1 MGKMRKLFIIYFLP
15 IFVLLAFIECSQD
28 TPVSDEAEVEVSQI
42 APGISSKLALNRP
55 GDDSEFA
62 YVLLDPNAS
71 LASQLTTSKTIYEIQ
86 NDFDLKGGKI
96 TIPANC
102 ILRFNGGAIKNA
114 EVTFDVTY
122 LEGLV
127 MFSSCSFSGS
137 LYNKEVVL
145 SWFGATTS
153 SKDNST
159 IINQVLKIIP
169 ETLVLDAMY
178 NINSSIV
185 IPRAITIRGID
196 WTESVYATM
205 VRNSEYGFKTS
216 SNITAIKFDVGGSLN
231 LYGIS
236 ILGNDQLYI
245 GGNTRE
251 GIMTC
256 GIFIYA
262 DGNGTHGSLSA
273 MMDCSIVGFTYGI
286 RAIGGYIEKIR
297 SSYFSSCRFGLYTAY
312 TSDYICQDCH
322 FNTNMLNYNLSA
334 AKIDDTDPN
343 TIRKVGAGVCIK
355 GSGMTQFINCRFE
368 FNFIHFIIDEAAIIT
383 NLENCIFDAATH
395 SCIMLFNEKN
405 GDNMMADSEIHNPSI
420 NCVNI
425 SGNTF
430 ARGARCERYQ
440 NTSLPGSGIVYVR
453 EGDNRGS
460 NINFSNNVV
469 VDEIEVDQYNVNYEE
484 TIFRIYNTS
493 KSNGVINSNS
503 NDFSHC
509 KAKTVASAVKGSTGR
524 FVIKDNGSNFGDISH
539 EFTNNSVIDIQ
550 KMEVGADGKIR
561 IWNTLTNGNVKS
573 VDTIIDPNK

>member
-1 MGKMRKLFIIYFLP
+1 MSKMRKLFIINFLP
-15 IFVLLAFIECSQD
+15 ILVLLAFIECSQD
-28 TPVSDEAEVEVSQI
+28 NPVSDETETEVSQI

-62 YVLLDPNAS
+62 YVLLDPS
-71 LASQLTTSKTIYEIQ
+71 QSISSQLTTSKTIYEIQ
-86 NDFDLKGGKI
+86 NDFDLKGGTLK
-96 TIPANC
+96 IPANS
-102 ILRFNGGAIKNA
+102 ILRFNGGAILNA
-114 EVTFDVTY
+114 IVTFDVTY

-127 MFSSCSFSGS
+127 VFKGCSFEGS

-145 SWFGATTS
+145 SWFGALPS
-153 SKDNST
+153 NKDNST

-169 ETLVLDAMY
+169 ETLVLDALY
-178 NINSSIV
+178 PINSSIV
-185 IPRAITIRGID
+185 ITHGVTIRGID

-205 VRNSEYGFKTS
+205 TRNSEYGFKTS

-231 LYGIS
+231 LYGVS

-251 GIMTC
+251 GISTS
-256 GIFIYA
+256 GIFIYS
-262 DGNGTHGSLSA
+262 DGNGVHGSLTA

-312 TSDYICQDCH
+312 TSDYICEDCH

-334 AKIDDTDPN
+334 AKIDDANPN
-343 TIRKVGAGVCIK
+343 AIRKIGAGVLIK
-355 GSGMTQFINCRFE
+355 GAGMTQFINCRFE
-368 FNFIHFIIDEAAIIT
+368 FNFIHFIIDEAGIII

-395 SCIMLFNEKN
+395 SCIMLFNENN
-405 GDNMMADSEIHNPSI
+405 GDNMLTSAEYHNPSI

-440 NTSLPGSGIVYVR
+440 TTSLPGSGIVYVR
-453 EGDNRGS
+453 EGDDRGS

-469 VDEIEVDQYNVNYEE
+469 VDDIEIDQYNINYEE

-524 FVIKDNGSNFGDISH
+524 YVIKDNGSNFGNISH

-550 KMEVGADGKIR
+550 KMEVCADGKLK